1 MNKSFIVLGIIGS
14 IIIFVCAFI
23 VPSNPHEII
32 PAITYMS
39 VDKPLWLELVIVGLF
54 VYWCLLVN
62 SYDWMIKK
70 TKSQIS

>member
-14 IIIFVCAFI
+14 IVICVCAFTI
-23 VPSNPHEII
+23 PSNPHEII